1 MSNGEN
7 NMNNNIL
14 VAERIRELMQERGL
28 NQVNLARQIGLKQN
42 TISSWL
48 TKKKEPCINSLWI
61 LADFFGVDVDF
72 LIGRKEY

>member
-1 MSNGEN
+1 
-7 NMNNNIL
+7 MNNNIL